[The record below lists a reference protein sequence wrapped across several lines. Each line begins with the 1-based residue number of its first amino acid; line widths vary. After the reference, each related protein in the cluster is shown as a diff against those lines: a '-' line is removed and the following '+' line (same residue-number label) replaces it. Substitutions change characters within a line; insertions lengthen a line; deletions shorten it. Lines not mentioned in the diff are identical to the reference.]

1 MKLEIKG
8 ACFSYGSRPVL
19 ENVTMSIGEG
29 EVVSI
34 VGPNGSGK
42 STLLKCINRILKPEG
57 TILVDGADLAR
68 VKSRDLAKLLG
79 YVPQSISHSFPA
91 TVFDTVLLGRKPY
104 VDWSISSKDIEIV
117 SNIISLMGLKNIAL
131 RQSDELSGGERQKV
145 FMARALAQE
154 PEVILL
160 DEPTSNLDMRHQLEV
175 LNIVKSLTKKKKMA
189 SVMAIHD
196 LNLAAQFS
204 DRLIFLEGGKIYNA
218 GTPAEVITVENI
230 RKIYGVEV
238 DIINNSR
245 HLHIVPVVPVN
256 GSPGIAGEPVKA

>member
-8 ACFSYGSRPVL
+8 ACFSYGSRTTL
-19 ENVTMSIGEG
+19 ENVTMSIEEG

-34 VGPNGSGK
+34 VGQNGSGK
-42 STLLKCINRILKPEG
+42 STLLKCISRILKPEG
-57 TILVDGADLAR
+57 NILVDGADIAR
-68 VKSRDLAKLLG
+68 VKSRDLAKVLG
-79 YVPQSISHSFPA
+79 YVPQSINHSFPA

-104 VDWSISSKDIEIV
+104 VGWSISSEDIEIV
-117 SNIISLMGLKNIAL
+117 SNIISLMGLRDMAL
-131 RQSDELSGGERQKV
+131 RQSNELSGGERQKV

-154 PEVILL
+154 PEVLLL

-175 LNIVKSLTKKKKMA
+175 LDIVKSLVKMKKTA
-189 SVMAIHD
+189 AVMAIHD

-204 DRLIFLEGGKIYNA
+204 DRLIFLKNGKIYEA

-245 HLHIVPVVPVN
+245 HLHIIPVVPVN
-256 GSPGIAGEPVKA
+256 DGLRIGDGQVKA

>member
-1 MKLEIKG
+1 MKLEING
-8 ACFSYGSRPVL
+8 ACFSYGSRPAL
-19 ENVTMSIGEG
+19 KNVTMSIEEG
-29 EVVSI
+29 EMVSI

-79 YVPQSISHSFPA
+79 YVPQSINHSFPA

-104 VDWSISSKDIEIV
+104 VDWSISSEDIEIV
-117 SNIISLMGLKNIAL
+117 SNIISLMGLKGMAL
-131 RQSDELSGGERQKV
+131 RQSNELSGGERQKV

-154 PEVILL
+154 PEVLLL

-175 LNIVKSLTKKKKMA
+175 LNIVKSMAEKKKMA
-189 SVMAIHD
+189 AIMAIHD

-204 DRLIFLEGGKIYNA
+204 DRLIFLENGTIYDA
-218 GTPAEVITVENI
+218 GTPAEVITVENM
-230 RKIYGVEV
+230 RRIYGVEV

-245 HLHIVPVVPVN
+245 HLHIIPVVPVN
-256 GSPGIAGEPVKA
+256 GGLRVVDGQVKL